1 MNEFPRRLTAERG
14 ENRCPSQK
22 GVRMSRNVG
31 PEGKALETVRIP
43 QVPAAVGGGGGV
55 HVGDKAGCADSVY
68 AGETL
73 LPLVNSSAEF
83 RRPCGNVQGPGR
95 KHHGG
100 WNTDGSREN
109 MKRRTSNLKPETIS
123 PWCLQIARHLSSR
136 WRYTDKKCT
145 EITLLGPT
153 TKTYQ

>member
-1 MNEFPRRLTAERG
+1 
-14 ENRCPSQK
+14 
-22 GVRMSRNVG
+22 MSRNVG

-109 MKRRTSNLKPETIS
+109 MKWTLTRQTFV
-123 PWCLQIARHLSSR
+123 
-136 WRYTDKKCT
+136 DKVMSLLCCIT
-145 EITLLGPT
+145 EEVKLFMKGRLLP
-153 TKTYQ
+153 

>member
-1 MNEFPRRLTAERG
+1 MSKSEGRENEQERG
-14 ENRCPSQK
+14 PRGESPGDSQDSP
-22 GVRMSRNVG
+22 GACGSGWRG
-31 PEGKALETVRIP
+31 A
-43 QVPAAVGGGGGV
+43 V
-55 HVGDKAGCADSVY
+55 HVGDEAGRADSVY

-100 WNTDGSREN
+100 WNTDGSGEN

-123 PWCLQIARHLSSR
+123 RCCLQIARHLSSR